1 MAPQLRTGSAG
12 GLTKT
17 DFMSG
22 VQCHKLLWLRRH
34 EPDAKEL
41 QPDRVLQDLFDQ
53 GNLVGAMARNRFPGG
68 VLIPYAAS
76 RAERARLTTEVI
88 AAGGTIIFEASFLV
102 DDIFVAC
109 DVLMLENDQ
118 WRLIEVKSSSKQKDE
133 HIADLAV
140 QAYVLARSGLR
151 VGHVE
156 VMHLNPDFRH
166 PDHGDLFVRTDVTA
180 PVVQRVADVPDE
192 AARQLAVLD
201 GPEPQVSIGLQ
212 CSEPWSCAFHD
223 RCWPD
228 DEQHIAQLYNVGPKK
243 AAAYMASGIHR
254 IDELPKDAKLPFA
267 ARRQRTALTTGQL
280 IVERTLRAALAPF
293 DDLSLGFLDFE
304 TISRAVPVWPAMAPW
319 GMAAAQFS
327 YHESTPDG
335 GYRHVE
341 HLAEGPQDA
350 RPLVAER
357 LVEATRRAAKVFTY
371 SSFEKTRIRALM
383 ADLPSLAPELSA
395 LEGKL
400 VDLLPIVR
408 DHVYHRAF
416 RGSFSLKFVLPALV
430 PDLSYNDLVIVDGR
444 LASVEIARLLFVA
457 DRIPPDE
464 RDRVRRDLLAYC
476 ERDTWAMVRLLDELR
491 ALCGS

>member
-1 MAPQLRTGSAG
+1 
-12 GLTKT
+12 
-17 DFMSG
+17 
-22 VQCHKLLWLRRH
+22 
-34 EPDAKEL
+34 
-41 QPDRVLQDLFDQ
+41 
-53 GNLVGAMARNRFPGG
+53 
-68 VLIPYAAS
+68 
-76 RAERARLTTEVI
+76 
-88 AAGGTIIFEASFLV
+88 
-102 DDIFVAC
+102 
-109 DVLMLENDQ
+109 
-118 WRLIEVKSSSKQKDE
+118 
-133 HIADLAV
+133 
-140 QAYVLARSGLR
+140 
-151 VGHVE
+151 
-156 VMHLNPDFRH
+156 
-166 PDHGDLFVRTDVTA
+166 
-180 PVVQRVADVPDE
+180 
-192 AARQLAVLD
+192 
-201 GPEPQVSIGLQ
+201 
-212 CSEPWSCAFHD
+212 
-223 RCWPD
+223 
-228 DEQHIAQLYNVGPKK
+228 
-243 AAAYMASGIHR
+243 MASGIHR

-267 ARRQRTALTTGQL
+267 ARRQRKALTTGQL

-304 TISRAVPVWPAMAPW
+304 TIARAVPVWPAMAPW

-357 LVEATRRAAKVFTY
+357 LLEATRRAAKVFTY

-383 ADLPSLAPELSA
+383 ADVPSLAPELAA

-491 ALCGS
+491 TLCGS